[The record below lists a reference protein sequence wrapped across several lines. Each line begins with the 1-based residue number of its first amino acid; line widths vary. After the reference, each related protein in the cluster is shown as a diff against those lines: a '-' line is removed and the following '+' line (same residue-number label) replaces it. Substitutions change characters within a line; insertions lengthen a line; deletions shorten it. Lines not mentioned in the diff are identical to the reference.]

1 MDEMRFRAATPDEI
15 AVFSMDAK
23 ITSMDFPYA
32 FAPMEHGHGW
42 LAVSSYLQ
50 DRFGRP
56 EFNRPR
62 GCHPAW
68 VHGTFDNG
76 QGDEWRVVLFLRTE
90 KDAFEFKMR
99 WC

>member
-1 MDEMRFRAATPDEI
+1 MEMRFREATPDE
-15 AVFSMDAK
+15 AALFSMNAL
-23 ITSMDFPYA
+23 ITSVEFPFA
-32 FAPMEHGHGW
+32 FAPIDNGSGCW

-68 VHGTFDNG
+68 IHDTFDNG
-76 QGDEWRVVLFLRTE
+76 RGKEWRVVLFLRTQ